1 MVQETA
7 FSSLAL
13 RPTRCFCR
21 STPAR
26 TQGIMQ
32 APPSSSICVP
42 TPVLPSWFIKS
53 SYCYAPPFDVSSL
66 FPDNIMAS
74 LERLKISF
82 LRRTALCRT
91 LQQRRVDLLTITAA
105 EGEPGTRPLR
115 ERKWVFMSARVHPGE
130 TPAQFI
136 IHGVIDFLTGESP
149 RARALRGNIVFKIVP
164 MLNPDGVV
172 NGNYRLL
179 VPGLRPQSALAGS
192 YCLGATGDS
201 VKTLVAELHEDPSVD
216 LDFYVDI
223 HAHSVGTNSFM
234 YGNNIP
240 ARRKGFATAS
250 SPSSSSPFRRSEAES
265 GASTPSWPQPTPVPS
280 PQRQPPRDQ
289 QTDPSTGQPLYT
301 IAAADDNDVS
311 IIGIGGV
318 SGIGITNTRA
328 IKTTSSNGTGCI
340 TIAHATGGPAVLDFC
355 TSRYHP
361 GGGGGDDGGSS
372 NRGRETAASFTRQR

>member
-1 MVQETA
+1 
-7 FSSLAL
+7 
-13 RPTRCFCR
+13 
-21 STPAR
+21 
-26 TQGIMQ
+26 
-32 APPSSSICVP
+32 
-42 TPVLPSWFIKS
+42 
-53 SYCYAPPFDVSSL
+53 
-66 FPDNIMAS
+66 MAS
-74 LERLKISF
+74 LERLLLPF
-82 LRRTALCRT
+82 LQRDALCRT
-91 LQQRRVDLLTITAA
+91 LQQRRVDLLTITAS
-105 EGEPGTRPLR
+105 EGEPETRPLR

-179 VPGLRPQSALAGS
+179 VPRLRPQSALAGP

-201 VKTLVAELHEDPSVD
+201 FGQDPRRRIARGTVRD

-250 SPSSSSPFRRSEAES
+250 SPSSSSPSRRSEAES
-265 GASTPSWPQPTPVPS
+265 GACTPSWPQPTPVPS

-289 QTDPSTGQPLYT
+289 QTGTPAPGNPSTPSPRQTAPTSASSASAVSAVSASSTRGPSKPPVLTAPVASPSLTPQVALRHSTSPP
-301 IAAADDNDVS
+301 AAITPAAVAATTVAVAAEVERRPQAPRDSGDSGDSGGGGNCS
-311 IIGIGGV
+311 PGIRRKNRPREREEG
-318 SGIGITNTRA
+318 SGC
-328 IKTTSSNGTGCI
+328 SSNGKSEV
-340 TIAHATGGPAVLDFC
+340 PW
-355 TSRYHP
+355 
-361 GGGGGDDGGSS
+361 
-372 NRGRETAASFTRQR
+372 Q